1 MTYRYIQ
8 ARLDQIAQ
16 AIWLC
21 ANGQEHMYSR
31 MQRQQAAIN
40 AKVKEWLARNAD
52 QFSQG
57 FEDQPQRQHT
67 NDTKDNVREDWRQLN
82 TVPEIVRAFPRHP
95 STDDI
100 IDLYQRNKNLNSSD
114 LKALLEK
121 HSR

>member
-1 MTYRYIQ
+1 
-8 ARLDQIAQ
+8 
-16 AIWLC
+16 
-21 ANGQEHMYSR
+21 MYSR